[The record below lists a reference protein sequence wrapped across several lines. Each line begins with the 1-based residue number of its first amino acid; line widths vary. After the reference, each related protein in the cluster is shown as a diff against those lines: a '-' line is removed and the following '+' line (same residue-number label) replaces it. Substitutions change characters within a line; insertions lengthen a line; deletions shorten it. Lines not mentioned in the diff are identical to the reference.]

1 MPNEIPPQQSNTAQ
15 SIQGWRIPLSL
26 LSNREFFFI
35 WAAGAIQIAVTWF
48 EGLATAVFI
57 FEQTKS
63 PFYVAFIFVARL
75 TPLALFGSLA
85 GVLAGRFNRR
95 TMLICGYGLLA
106 TVFTILAVLA
116 LLDQIMIWHIY
127 VGAFINGIVMSFD
140 WPVRYTMMGE
150 LAGSQRIGSAMSLD
164 MATRMGMYLLGP
176 MMGGLVFQFIGLQ
189 GIYLFA
195 CLLFFLA
202 VSLILATSFR
212 FASNKTQRIALLPE
226 LLQGFRYARSNRVM
240 LAVLAI
246 TLVMNI
252 FGVHALQ
259 AMVPVIGIAL
269 YQLSPFEIGTLMAA
283 AGSGGLLGAVGIS
296 MFAQATYYRR
306 LFFGGTFLFFLTTF
320 LFALSSI
327 FWLLFPLLFLGGIGL
342 AFFGGMQPT
351 ILLLEAVPE
360 MRSRVMGLLV
370 VCIGAAP
377 IGMLSIGTL
386 AEWIGASQALALGSF
401 GGIFLLIFSFFCWPE
416 LRKQ

>member
-226 LLQGFRYARSNRVM
+226 LLQGFR
-240 LAVLAI
+240 
-246 TLVMNI
+246 TLVPT
-252 FGVHALQ
+252 VSCL
-259 AMVPVIGIAL
+259 
-269 YQLSPFEIGTLMAA
+269 PFWQ
-283 AGSGGLLGAVGIS
+283 SHS
-296 MFAQATYYRR
+296 
-306 LFFGGTFLFFLTTF
+306 
-320 LFALSSI
+320 
-327 FWLLFPLLFLGGIGL
+327 
-342 AFFGGMQPT
+342 
-351 ILLLEAVPE
+351 
-360 MRSRVMGLLV
+360 
-370 VCIGAAP
+370 
-377 IGMLSIGTL
+377 
-386 AEWIGASQALALGSF
+386 
-401 GGIFLLIFSFFCWPE
+401 
-416 LRKQ
+416 